1 MHYLEGEKMEKLGF
15 IYCFLLCSEKHIL
28 SLAEGSLKKQ
38 HILAI

>member
-1 MHYLEGEKMEKLGF
+1 MHYLEGKKMEKLGF
-15 IYCFLLCSEKHIL
+15 IYCFLLCSIL